1 MTRDRVL
8 RELERSV
15 QRLIDAHPEVRR
27 VLLFGSYARG
37 DHGLRSDADV
47 LLVLSSSPHERYF
60 DRIPAFLDYF
70 LDMSVPVDI
79 FPYTEAE
86 VERMRRNGNPLIRTA
101 LDGLLVAEA

>member
-1 MTRDRVL
+1 MTRDRVIG
-8 RELERSV
+8 ELERSV
-15 QRLIDAHPEVRR
+15 RRLLEAHPEVRR

-60 DRIPAFLDYF
+60 DRIPDFLDYF

-79 FPYTEAE
+79 FPYTEEE
-86 VERMRRNGNPLIRTA
+86 VDRMQKKGNPLIRTA
-101 LDGLLVAEA
+101 LDGLVVAET

>member
-8 RELERSV
+8 EELERSV
-15 QRLIDAHPEVRR
+15 RRLIEAHPEVRR

-60 DRIPAFLDYF
+60 DRIPDFLDFF

-101 LDGLLVAEA
+101 LDGLVVAET

>member
-1 MTRDRVL
+1 MRRDDVV
-8 RELERSV
+8 RELERSAR
-15 QRLIDAHPEVRR
+15 RLMRARPDVRR

-37 DHGLRSDADV
+37 NFGLRSDADV

-60 DRIPAFLDYF
+60 DRIPEFLEFF

-86 VERMRRNGNPLIRTA
+86 VERMRVRENPLIRSA
-101 LDGLLVAEA
+101 LGGVVVAET

>member
-1 MTRDRVL
+1 MTRDRIL
-8 RELERSV
+8 GELERSV
-15 QRLIDAHPEVRR
+15 QRLLEAQPEVRR

-60 DRIPAFLDYF
+60 DRIPDFLDYF

-79 FPYTEAE
+79 FPYTEEE
-86 VERMRRNGNPLIRTA
+86 VERMRRKGNPLIRTA
-101 LDGLLVAEA
+101 LDGLVVAET

>member
-1 MTRDRVL
+1 MRRDDVV
-8 RELERSV
+8 RELRRSAR
-15 QRLIDAHPEVRR
+15 RLIRSHPEVRR

-37 DHGLRSDADV
+37 DFGMRSDADV

-60 DRIPAFLDYF
+60 DRIPDFLGFF

-86 VERMRRNGNPLIRTA
+86 VERMRAKGNPLIRSA
-101 LDGLLVAEA
+101 LGGIVVEET